1 MPLRNFMGSVVN
13 ASVSLDRAKIVYHD
27 SVRFL
32 IALITIPG
40 TFANFKA
47 YSNQLWGMESNTL
60 R

>member
-1 MPLRNFMGSVVN
+1 MGSVVN

-32 IALITIPG
+32 IALVIIPG